1 MRLPQTVNV
10 LLLGSGGRE
19 HALAWKIA
27 RSPRTAKL
35 FIAPGNAGTA
45 SVGTNVEL
53 QATNF
58 GALKQF
64 VLLNN
69 INLIVVGPEEPLVRG
84 VADFVRGDSDIHMV
98 QVIGPGADGAQLE
111 GSKAFAKAFMERHGV
126 PTAAYRSFTAAT
138 MQEAFTFMA
147 GLKAPYVLKAD
158 GLAAGKGVVIARTLP
173 EARQELIEMLGGRF
187 GAAGATVV
195 IEEFL
200 EGIECSVFVA
210 TDGRSWKVLPVA
222 KDYKRIGE
230 GDTGLNT
237 GGMGAVSPVPF
248 ADSEFMRKVEDR
260 VVRPTVEGL
269 RSEGIDYC
277 GFIFVG
283 LMNVGGEPYVIEYN
297 VRMGDP
303 ETEAVMPLIESDIV
317 EMFEGMAFGTL
328 EDYDLRVSPRTAV
341 TIVCVAGG
349 YPGDY
354 RKGDE
359 VTGLNGDLVF
369 QAGTAARAGKV
380 LTNGGRVVAVTALG
394 DGLESARAAAYEK
407 AEKVHFEGKYFR
419 RDIGEDLMR

>member
-19 HALAWKIA
+19 HAIAWKIA
-27 RSPRTAKL
+27 QSPRTAKL
-35 FIAPGNAGTA
+35 FIAPGNAGTSA
-45 SVGTNVEL
+45 IGTNVEL

-98 QVIGPGADGAQLE
+98 QVIGPGADGARLE

-147 GLKAPYVLKAD
+147 GLKPPYVLKAD
-158 GLAAGKGVVIARTLP
+158 GLAAGKGVVIAPTLA

-195 IEEFL
+195 IEEYL

-210 TDGRSWKVLPVA
+210 TDGKSWKILPVA

-248 ADSEFMRKVEDR
+248 ADAEFMRKVEKR
-260 VVRPTVEGL
+260 IVRPTVEGL
-269 RSEGIDYC
+269 AAEGVEYC

-317 EMFEGMAFGTL
+317 EMFEAMAFGSL
-328 EDYDLRVSPRTAV
+328 DDYELKMSTQTAV
-341 TIVCVAGG
+341 TVVCVAEG

-354 RKGDE
+354 RKGD
-359 VTGLNGDLVF
+359 VITGLDGELVF

-394 DGLESARAAAYEK
+394 DGLEAARAAAYEK
-407 AEKVHFEGKYFR
+407 AARVNFEGKYYR
-419 RDIGEDLMR
+419 QDIGVDLM

>member
-1 MRLPQTVNV
+1 MKQLPQTVNV

-27 RSPRTAKL
+27 QSPRTAKL

-45 SVGTNVEL
+45 SVGTNVDL

-58 GALKQF
+58 GVLKQF

-69 INLIVVGPEEPLVRG
+69 INLIVVGPEEPLVKG
-84 VADFVRGDSDIHMV
+84 VADFVRGDSDIYRV
-98 QVIGPGADGAQLE
+98 QVIGPGADGARLE

-138 MQEAFTFMA
+138 IQEAFAFLE

-158 GLAAGKGVVIARTLP
+158 GLAAGKGVVIAQTLP
-173 EARQELIEMLGGRF
+173 EAQQELTEMLEGRF
-187 GAAGATVV
+187 GAAGSTVV
-195 IEEFL
+195 IEEYL
-200 EGIECSVFVA
+200 QGIECSVFVA
-210 TDGRSWKVLPVA
+210 TDGKSWKILPVA

-248 ADSEFMRKVEDR
+248 ADAEFMRKVEQR
-260 VVRPTVEGL
+260 IVRPTVEGL
-269 RSEGIDYC
+269 AAEGIDYC

-297 VRMGDP
+297 VRLGDP
-303 ETEAVMPLIESDIV
+303 ETEAVMPRIESDIV

-328 EDYDLRVSPRTAV
+328 EDYKLAVSPLTAV
-341 TIVCVAGG
+341 TVVCVAGG

-359 VTGLNGDLVF
+359 VTGLDGELVF

-380 LTNGGRVVAVTALG
+380 LTNGGRVVAATALG
-394 DGLESARAAAYEK
+394 DSLDAARAAAYEK
-407 AEKVHFEGKYFR
+407 AEKVTFEDKYFR
-419 RDIGEDLMR
+419 RDIGLDLK